1 MIDDRNL
8 NEINDTRTFIAGLK
22 NGENDEIKG
31 LIVERINNNYSW
43 GVYGEFKLIIRN
55 VDGYV
60 NGTHLLREATEFE
73 NKKRERFYMKPLKL
87 TDVNHWSRNDSTIL
101 LVDTLKID
109 LQIYSSIFIDPAK
122 GRPKIGEEITHGT
135 YIHPRLVNSLATWV
149 SPSYALIVGDLMNDQ
164 CIKKKLTSEE
174 NRIQELSRE
183 ITVLKKDV
191 EKKDGVIE
199 EIRSMYNSISTDLKI
214 SINNGN
220 LLIQKLN
227 VTNSYLRSIAKDIRV
242 PTESGNEHTLLIGA
256 YNNSTE
262 KLPYRAVRV
271 LNDDYCKRLNAIE
284 KKHPHFA
291 IVCEFS
297 TPNPTQ
303 VWRKIKRESGII
315 SDSFKCSF
323 DIKCSEREMIRTIE
337 KIVSEPENNICRV
350 LN

>member
-1 MIDDRNL
+1 
-8 NEINDTRTFIAGLK
+8 
-22 NGENDEIKG
+22 
-31 LIVERINNNYSW
+31 
-43 GVYGEFKLIIRN
+43 
-55 VDGYV
+55 
-60 NGTHLLREATEFE
+60 
-73 NKKRERFYMKPLKL
+73 
-87 TDVNHWSRNDSTIL
+87 
-101 LVDTLKID
+101 
-109 LQIYSSIFIDPAK
+109 
-122 GRPKIGEEITHGT
+122 
-135 YIHPRLVNSLATWV
+135 
-149 SPSYALIVGDLMNDQ
+149 MNDQ

-303 VWRKIKRESGII
+303 VWRKLNAKVAL
-315 SDSFKCSF
+315 FL
-323 DIKCSEREMIRTIE
+323 T
-337 KIVSEPENNICRV
+337 V
-350 LN
+350 LSVLLTSNVLSVK